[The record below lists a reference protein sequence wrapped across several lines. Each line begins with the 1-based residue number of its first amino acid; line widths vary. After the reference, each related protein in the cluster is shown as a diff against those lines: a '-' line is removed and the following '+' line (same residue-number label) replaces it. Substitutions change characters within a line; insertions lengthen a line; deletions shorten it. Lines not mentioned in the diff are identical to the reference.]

1 MPDGTFL
8 RAQAKRCLE
17 LSQQC
22 FDLTVAEQLRVLS
35 ESFDAK
41 AQDIDKASARRWPGL
56 LQAEIAR
63 YVGRLRQL
71 AARYE
76 RWLHGRVRAG

>member
-1 MPDGTFL
+1 MIDGTYL
-8 RAQAKRCLE
+8 RAQAKRCFE

-41 AQDIDKASARRWPGL
+41 ARDIELAPSRPRL
-56 LQAEIAR
+56 AR
-63 YVGRLRQL
+63 YWSGLERVVTRLRAL
-71 AARYE
+71 AARYDAW
-76 RWLHGRVRAG
+76 RIRAG

>member
-41 AQDIDKASARRWPGL
+41 AQDIDKASARRWPGQL
-56 LQAEIAR
+56 RAEIAR
-63 YVGRLRQL
+63 YVDRLHQL

-76 RWLHGRVRAG
+76 RWLHARTRAG